1 MIVETDI
8 KAIGKFQKT
17 HGLKGELNAI
27 LDIDPGYLEEGHA
40 IIVDV
45 DGIYVPFFTSSVR
58 PKGSTSFLI
67 KLDGINSEDEAKGFV
82 NKIIYGM
89 KSELVTFLDLE
100 EDDMFEEDDIVG
112 YKIYDGFT
120 GDYIGIIESVDS
132 STENLL
138 FVVLTEDGEEVF
150 IPAVDEFIE
159 EIDDNDKIIKMR
171 LPEGLVE
178 LNKKG

>member
-1 MIVETDI
+1 
-8 KAIGKFQKT
+8 
-17 HGLKGELNAI
+17 
-27 LDIDPGYLEEGHA
+27 
-40 IIVDV
+40 
-45 DGIYVPFFTSSVR
+45 
-58 PKGSTSFLI
+58 
-67 KLDGINSEDEAKGFV
+67 
-82 NKIIYGM
+82 M
-89 KSELVTFLDLE
+89 KSELASFLDIE

-138 FVVLTEDGEEVF
+138 FVVLTKDDEEVF